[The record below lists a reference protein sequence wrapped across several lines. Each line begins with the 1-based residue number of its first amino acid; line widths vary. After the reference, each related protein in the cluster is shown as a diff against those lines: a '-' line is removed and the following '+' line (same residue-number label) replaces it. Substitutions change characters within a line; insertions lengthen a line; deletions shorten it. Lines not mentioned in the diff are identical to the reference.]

1 MLLITYVQVQGFQK
15 LQSTERVNI
24 APFLCELKEKFTLSY
39 LGKLILSKYSDTVE
53 FFRMD
58 N

>member
-39 LGKLILSKYSDTVE
+39 LADPL
-53 FFRMD
+53 FRKID
-58 N
+58 FKVHIF